1 MSGPVRHRRTW
12 RRLARRAAQVAL
24 VLALPTTLALAL
36 QVRQVRVVGAH
47 RFPAREVEAA
57 LRSALG
63 TPTIAARAEQ
73 LRTIVRSVPWVAD
86 ASVRVSL
93 DGVVTCTL
101 TERAPAAIGLDA
113 GERRLLDAEGRV
125 LGAAEPGA
133 GLLELDGFGAVP
145 EERAAALAAVATLES
160 RWGGALERI
169 ERVGPADVALHFKGT
184 ATTVVADPAAPEN
197 LDAAQRVLRA
207 WAASGRPAP
216 VRVDVR
222 VAARAAV
229 LAAPQPAA
237 EAGS

>member
-1 MSGPVRHRRTW
+1 VSGPVRHRRIW

-24 VLALPTTLALAL
+24 VLALPATLALAL
-36 QVRQVRVVGAH
+36 QVRQLRVVGAH
-47 RFPAREVEAA
+47 RFPARDVETA

-73 LRTIVRSVPWVAD
+73 LRGIARAVPWVAD

-101 TERAPAAIGLDA
+101 TERTPVAVGLDG

-125 LGAAEPGA
+125 LGAAEGGS

-145 EERAAALAAVATLES
+145 EERAAVLAAVAALES
-160 RWGGALERI
+160 RWGGRLERI
-169 ERVGPADVALHFKGT
+169 ERVGPADVALHFKGSTT
-184 ATTVVADPAAPEN
+184 AVLADPAAPEN

-216 VRVDVR
+216 VRIDVR